1 MTKKKLRFGV
11 LPKRQL
17 PTTSHQ
23 SSQPTPRLE
32 RSVVKEVVETH
43 ASTTFHS
50 TFQEFSQRAES
61 ENIHYY
67 NIFILQL
74 ILLKATV

>member
-32 RSVVKEVVETH
+32 RSVVKEVVETP
-43 ASTTFHS
+43 AFTTFYS
-50 TFQEFSQRAES
+50 TFQEFSQRAKS
-61 ENIHYY
+61 LKTYI
-67 NIFILQL
+67 IIT
-74 ILLKATV
+74 LL